1 MKVAKDI
8 CPACGKKEALALEK
22 IDLESQHR
30 HYAPDNRSAQ
40 ESLTIAAKSS
50 AEKYTMHKC
59 VSCAL
64 EYAEPCIAPSNSWY
78 SLAYSLLDLYPA
90 KRWEFDYVIN
100 NIGVKDLVGE
110 IGCGSGSFLKKCQA
124 KNINCHGV
132 DFSVDAINQCLKDNL
147 PASLLDVVKTS
158 FRQDEKKT
166 VIVSFH
172 VLEHLDNPSQLFK
185 LASEWSTYNATL
197 WIAIPSNLRPTRIL
211 NEADY
216 LDQPPHHLTRWTPQA
231 LTEIGQLNGWKLTEI
246 IYEPINLS
254 TSLWWYSTRSSIYQR
269 IQKTSLFKYTWIE
282 RVLRYANYPSAMLKR
297 FTAKNKMTGF
307 TLLAKYSK

>member
-1 MKVAKDI
+1 M
-8 CPACGKKEALALEK
+8 
-22 IDLESQHR
+22 
-30 HYAPDNRSAQ
+30 
-40 ESLTIAAKSS
+40 
-50 AEKYTMHKC
+50 
-59 VSCAL
+59 
-64 EYAEPCIAPSNSWY
+64 
-78 SLAYSLLDLYPA
+78 
-90 KRWEFDYVIN
+90 
-100 NIGVKDLVGE
+100 
-110 IGCGSGSFLKKCQA
+110 
-124 KNINCHGV
+124 

-158 FRQDEKKT
+158 FRQDDKKT